1 MLLISLIF
9 FDFGMSWIL
18 HCIIF
23 YMFLL
28 VDQYVSGPPLFYFN
42 FSISIAMNYQFKN
55 NKSF

>member
-18 HCIIF
+18 HYIIF

-28 VDQYVSGPPLFYFN
+28 MHQYVSRPPLFYFN
-42 FSISIAMNYQFKN
+42 FSISIAMNYQFKDN
-55 NKSF
+55 